1 MKRMKKRLY
10 LISVNG
16 KIYDAIEIKG
26 NDTKEITSKIE
37 GLVKKFMWVNYGYD
51 PQFWERLSS
60 FHYHTIDPKSCT
72 HYFIKLTGVI
82 QWTEDELNE
91 Y

>member
-26 NDTKEITSKIE
+26 NDTKEIISKIE
-37 GLVKKFMWVNYGYD
+37 NLVKNFMWANYSCD
-51 PQFWERLSS
+51 LQFWEKLSNW
-60 FHYHTIDPKSCT
+60 HYHTVDPKSCT
-72 HYFIKLTGVI
+72 DYFIKLTGVI
-82 QWTEDELNE
+82 QWTEEDLI
-91 Y
+91 